1 MTREISIGSFVVGGS
16 NPPFFILGP
25 CVIESESLVFA
36 VARRLKEIA
45 EELGVHFVFKSSF
58 DKANRTSISSFRG
71 PGLREG
77 MRILGNVKKELGI
90 PVTSDIHGPEQV
102 EAAAEVLDIIQI
114 PAFLCRQ
121 TDLIVEAARSGK
133 PLNIK
138 KGQFMAPWDMRHV
151 VDKAAS
157 TGNENIL
164 ITERGSFFGYNRL
177 VVDMTALP
185 EISKM
190 GTPVVYDATHSVQ
203 LPGQGAGCTIG
214 LREYIPHLA
223 RAAMAVGVGGMF
235 FETHP
240 DPDNALCDG
249 SNSLPLDGMK
259 DLLERL
265 MIIYRAAHE

>member
-1 MTREISIGSFVVGGS
+1 MTREISIGPFALGGS

-25 CVIESESLVFA
+25 CVIESEELVLE
-36 VARRLKEIA
+36 VATRLKEITN
-45 EELGVHFVFKSSF
+45 ELGARFVFKASF
-58 DKANRTSISSFRG
+58 DKANRTSITSFRG

-77 MRILGNVKKELGI
+77 MRILARVKNELGL
-90 PVTSDIHGPEQV
+90 PVTSDIHGPDQV

-151 VDKAAS
+151 IDKAVSA
-157 TGNENIL
+157 GNENII

-185 EISKM
+185 ELNKL

-223 RAAMAVGVGGMF
+223 RAAMAVGVDGMF

-249 SNSLPLDGMK
+249 GNSLPLDGMK
-259 DLLERL
+259 TLLERL
-265 MIIYRAAHE
+265 MRIYRVSHE

>member
-1 MTREISIGSFVVGGS
+1 MTREIPISSFLVGGS

-25 CVIESESLVFA
+25 CVIESEALVFE
-36 VARRLKEIA
+36 VASRLKEIA
-45 EELGVHFVFKSSF
+45 GELDAHFVFKASF
-58 DKANRTSISSFRG
+58 DKANRTAITSFRG

-77 MRILGNVKKELGI
+77 LRILGNVKRELGV
-90 PVTSDIHGPEQV
+90 PVTSDIHSPDQV
-102 EAAAEVLDIIQI
+102 EQAAEVLDIIQI

-121 TDLIVEAARSGK
+121 TDLIVEAAKSGK
-133 PLNIK
+133 PVNIK

-151 VDKAAS
+151 IDKAVSA
-157 TGNENIL
+157 GNEDII
-164 ITERGSFFGYNRL
+164 ITERGTFFGYNRL

-190 GTPVVYDATHSVQ
+190 GTPVVFDGTHSVQ

-240 DPDNALCDG
+240 APDHALCDG
-249 SNSLPLDGMK
+249 GNSLPLDSMK
-259 DLLERL
+259 DLLQKL
-265 MIIYRAAHE
+265 LSIYRVAHD